1 MTERVQDGGS
11 GPWAASDGS
20 APRPSPEILSEL
32 GLLLDEVLGL
42 LAVARAAEAA
52 HSSVIASVHPRHRD
66 SAANL
71 VQYVALRGRDMRDL
85 QVRLASFGLSSMGR
99 IEARVEANLEAVSIA
114 LALLCGRRDV
124 PIQRR
129 PDLTAG
135 PRRLDANAAS
145 LLGPQ
150 PGHRVS
156 RIMVT
161 FPSEAA
167 TDASLVSRM
176 MDAGM
181 DVARINCAHDGPQAW
196 AAMAA
201 NVRSA
206 AGGGDC
212 RISMDLAGP
221 KLRTGPVVAG
231 PEVLKVRPKRS
242 ATGVVV
248 EPSRLALVPVAIS
261 GAEVDVPEGLVQ
273 IPIDDADWLASLRTG
288 GSVSLIDASGARRR
302 LSVVNGRSGWIE
314 AMTDKTVYFATG
326 LRLRSDAHR
335 SARIGTIPALPGAH
349 VVRAGEQVVL
359 TRSMD
364 PGAVVPGGPHRIGC
378 SLPQAFDDVRP
389 GDRVWLDDGKIGG
402 VVRTVTAE
410 AMTVDVLSAGVNGV
424 RLRAEKGINFPDSKL
439 SVPALTTDDLV
450 ALDHV
455 VRHADMVNASFV
467 RTAGD
472 VVALFDAVRAR
483 GRLDLG
489 IVLKIE
495 TVEAFENL
503 PQILL
508 AAMQTPDLG
517 VMIARGDLAVEA
529 GFERLA
535 EVQEQILW
543 ICEAAHVPVIWATQ
557 VLDTMART
565 GLPSRAEVT
574 DAAMAD
580 RAECVMLNKGP
591 FIVEAI
597 GFLAGILTR
606 MQAHMSKKRT
616 LLRRL
621 RSWSLDAE
629 E

>member
-1 MTERVQDGGS
+1 MTERVQEGDS
-11 GPWAASDGS
+11 GPLTASDGP
-20 APRPSPEILSEL
+20 APRLSPEILSEL

-42 LAVARAAEAA
+42 LDVARAAEAA
-52 HSSVIASVHPRHRD
+52 HASVIASVHPRHRD

-71 VQYVALRGRDMRDL
+71 VQYVALRGRDIRDL
-85 QVRLASFGLSSMGR
+85 QMRLASFGLSSMGR

-167 TDASLVSRM
+167 TDAGLVARM

-181 DVARINCAHDGPQAW
+181 DVARINCAHDGPRAW

-201 NVRSA
+201 NVRTA

-221 KLRTGPVVAG
+221 KLRTGPVAPG

-248 EPSRLALVPVAIS
+248 EPSRLALVPAAQ
-261 GAEVDVPEGLVQ
+261 GGVDVPEGLPRL
-273 IPIDDADWLASLRTG
+273 PIDDADWLASLRTG

-302 LSVVNGRSGWIE
+302 LSVVHGRDGWVE

-326 LRLRSDAHR
+326 LRLRSHGHR

-349 VVRAGEQVVL
+349 LVRAGEQVVL
-359 TRSMD
+359 TRSME
-364 PGAVVPGGPHRIGC
+364 PGPVVTGGPHRIGC

-410 AMTVDVLSAGVNGV
+410 AMTVDVLTAGVNGV
-424 RLRAEKGINFPDSKL
+424 RLRAEKGINFPDSEL
-439 SVPALTTDDLV
+439 SVRALTTDDLA

-472 VVALFDAVRAR
+472 VIALLDAVRAR
-483 GRLDLG
+483 GRQDLG

-629 E
+629 D